1 MFQNLKQN
9 DALYVID
16 KSNGVPSL
24 KIGQVVNV
32 GKPMPATPV
41 QTPGMMLGLNQQFQ
55 ITIRAKIDGQEGDFS
70 QLLTNESVHDYGNV
84 IITDSRE
91 AVLSEIDKIRMK
103 SQGELDRHDLN
114 EQTVVA
120 CDDMA
125 KTVNPEYAKEKERDE
140 AISNLGGRL
149 DNLESGMAKILE
161 YINNNEKK

>member
-16 KSNGVPSL
+16 KSSGVPSL

-32 GKPMPATPV
+32 GNPMPATPV
-41 QTPGMMLGLNQQFQ
+41 QTPGMMMGLNQQYQ
-55 ITIRAKIDGQEGDFS
+55 ISIRAKIDGQEGDFN
-70 QLLTNESVHDYGNV
+70 QLLTNESVHDYGNM

-103 SQGELDRHDLN
+103 SQGELDRRDLN
-114 EQTVVA
+114 EKTVVA

-125 KTVNPEYAKEKERDE
+125 KTVNPEYAKAKERDE
-140 AISNLGGRL
+140 AISKLGGRL
-149 DNLESGMAKILE
+149 DNIESMLAQFME
-161 YINNNEKK
+161 QINKKQK

>member
-16 KSNGVPSL
+16 KSSGVPSL

-41 QTPGMMLGLNQQFQ
+41 QTPGLMMGLNQQYQ
-55 ITIRAKIDGQEGDFS
+55 ISIRAKIDGQEGDFN
-70 QLLTNESVHDYGNV
+70 QLLTNESVHDYGNM

-91 AVLSEIDKIRMK
+91 SLLSEIDKLRMK
-103 SQGELDRHDLN
+103 AQGELDRHDIN

-120 CDDMA
+120 CDEMA
-125 KTVNPEYAKEKERDE
+125 KTVNPEYAKAKERDE
-140 AISNLGGRL
+140 AISKLGGRL
-149 DNLESGMAKILE
+149 DNIESMLTQFME
-161 YINNNEKK
+161 QINKKQK

>member
-16 KSNGVPSL
+16 KSSGVPSL

-32 GKPMPATPV
+32 GNPMPATPV
-41 QTPGMMLGLNQQFQ
+41 QTPGMMIGLNQQFQ
-55 ITIRAKIDGQEGDFS
+55 ITIRAKIDGQEGDFN

-91 AVLSEIDKIRMK
+91 ALLSEIDKLRMK
-103 SQGELDRHDLN
+103 SQGELDRRDIN
-114 EQTVVA
+114 EKTVVA

-125 KTVNPEYAKEKERDE
+125 KTVNPEYAKAKERDE
-140 AISNLGGRL
+140 AISKLGGRL
-149 DNLESGMAKILE
+149 DSIESMLTQFME
-161 YINNNEKK
+161 QLNNKK

>member
-1 MFQNLKQN
+1 MFQNLKVN

-16 KSNGVPSL
+16 KSNGVPCL

-84 IITDSRE
+84 IITDSHE

-114 EQTVVA
+114 EKTVAA
-120 CDDMA
+120 CEEMSR
-125 KTVNPEYAKEKERDE
+125 TVNPEYAKEKERDE

-149 DNLESGMAKILE
+149 DNIESMLTKFMERL
-161 YINNNEKK
+161 NNK

>member
-1 MFQNLKQN
+1 MFQNLKVN
-9 DALYVID
+9 DAIYVID
-16 KSNGVPSL
+16 KSGVPSL

-41 QTPGMMLGLNQQFQ
+41 QTPGLMMGLNQQFQ

-70 QLLTNESVHDYGNV
+70 QLLTTESVHDYGNM

-91 AVLSEIDKIRMK
+91 SLLSEIDKIRMT

-120 CDDMA
+120 CDEIS
-125 KTVNPEYAKEKERDE
+125 KSLNPEYAKEKERDE
-140 AISNLGGRL
+140 AISKLGGRL
-149 DNLESGMAKILE
+149 DGIEGMLAKLME
-161 YINNNEKK
+161 QINNNK